1 MQKYGIIWDYVV
13 SILVNMTYFIPAL
26 REHCN
31 WVTIPQN
38 LTSGITYPTFS

>member
-13 SILVNMTYFIPAL
+13 SIQVNMTYFIPAL
-26 REHCN
+26 KGLCN

-38 LTSGITYPTFS
+38 LTSGITYRTYS